1 MWKMEKYTKN
11 SNELSRDY
19 VLRVLKE
26 KIVNM
31 DMEPGSIINESEI
44 SKELGVSRTPVRE
57 ALIELSRSKLV
68 EIYPQRGSYISKIDY
83 SIIEDVRY
91 LRYIVETA
99 IIELVCE
106 RRSEEDILK
115 LEEFVQLQEFYM
127 KRDQPEVTF
136 NYDNQFHSMFY
147 TIVGKQMLE
156 SIVDNM
162 NIHFDRVRKL
172 SFQTQKDINIIKDHL
187 ELIQAIKDRDKVKA
201 KEILTGHLL
210 RYKVDEEMIKKKY
223 VDWIKV

>member
-1 MWKMEKYTKN
+1 MEKYTKK

-83 SIIEDVRY
+83 NIIEDVRY

-99 IIELVCE
+99 IVELVCE

-136 NYDNQFHSMFY
+136 IYDNRFHSMLY

-172 SFQTQKDINIIKDHL
+172 SFQTQKDTNIIKDHL
-187 ELIQAIKDRDKVKA
+187 DLIQAIKDQDKVKA
-201 KEILTGHLL
+201 KEILTSHLL
-210 RYKVDEEMIKKKY
+210 RYKVDEEMIKKTY
-223 VDWIKV
+223 VDWIKL

>member
-1 MWKMEKYTKN
+1 MWKMEKYTKK

-83 SIIEDVRY
+83 NIIEDVRY

-99 IIELVCE
+99 IVELVCE

-136 NYDNQFHSMFY
+136 IYDNRFHSMLY

-172 SFQTQKDINIIKDHL
+172 SFQTQKDTNIIKDHL
-187 ELIQAIKDRDKVKA
+187 DLIQAIKDQDKVKA
-201 KEILTGHLL
+201 KEILTSHLL
-210 RYKVDEEMIKKKY
+210 RYKVDEEMIKKTY
-223 VDWIKV
+223 VDWIKL

>member
-1 MWKMEKYTKN
+1 MEKYTKN
-11 SNELSRDY
+11 ANELSRDF
-19 VLRVLKE
+19 VLRVLKN
-26 KIVNM
+26 KIINVE
-31 DMEPGSIINESEI
+31 MEPGSLISESEI

-68 EIYPQRGSYISKIDY
+68 EIYPQKGSYISKIDY
-83 SIIEDVRY
+83 NIIDDVRY

-106 RRSEEDILK
+106 QRTEEDILK
-115 LEEFVQLQEFYM
+115 LEEFVLLQEFYM

-136 NYDNQFHSMFY
+136 NYDNQFHSMLY

-172 SFQTQKDINIIKDHL
+172 SFQSQKDPNIIKDHL
-187 ELIQAIKDRDKVKA
+187 ELIQAIKNRDKEKA

-210 RYKVDEEMIKKKY
+210 RYKVDEELIKKKY
-223 VDWIKV
+223 ADWIKD

>member
-1 MWKMEKYTKN
+1 MEKYTKK

-19 VLRVLKE
+19 VLRILKE

-83 SIIEDVRY
+83 NIIEDVRY

-127 KRDQPEVTF
+127 RRDQPEVTF
-136 NYDNQFHSMFY
+136 IYDNLFHSMLY

-172 SFQTQKDINIIKDHL
+172 SFQTQKDNNIIKDHL
-187 ELIQAIKDRDKVKA
+187 DLIQAIKDQDKVKA

-210 RYKVDEEMIKKKY
+210 RYKVDEEMIKKTY